1 MEKKDNHSKHVNKT
15 RGTDKFIQKTRAV
28 SLVFLCLPQVPFW
41 SRQKTCFIAK
51 QVCLSRQ
58 NVCCDKHNFVAVKY
72 FCRNIL
78 FIYFLSWKNYVF
90 CCDKHVLCLSRQ
102 KKLLMPAPANNR
114 AVLTRRKVK
123 PTKRRTN
130 QNVALRVS
138 STASSSDFLVSALVA
153 DSTSFFNPATSVGL
167 PTSLQNLTSKQ
178 PLVHLSS

>member
-41 SRQKTCFIAK
+41 SRQKTCFVAK

-58 NVCCDKHNFVAVKY
+58 NVCCDKYNFVAIKY

-78 FIYFLSWKNYVF
+78 FNV
-90 CCDKHVLCLSRQ
+90 CRDKTTCFVATNTYCVCRDK
-102 KKLLMPAPANNR
+102 KKLLMAAPANDR

-153 DSTSFFNPATSVGL
+153 DSASFFNPATSVGL

-178 PLVHLSS
+178 PLVHPSS